1 LENYKKPKKSKKM
14 SLEIAASKGPP
25 ILLWFRLD
33 LRLSDNPALS
43 AAIELGRPIIPIYIS
58 DDAAADEW
66 SPGGASRWWLHS
78 SLTALASAIEERGN
92 RLILRTG
99 SAATTIHELL
109 SETGATSVYWN
120 RRYEPWATK
129 RDKEIKS
136 ALKGKGIEVRSFNA
150 GLLREPWTIS
160 TQKGAPYTVF
170 TPFWKSLRVLREP
183 VQLKLA
189 PTRIP
194 MPTIFTQSDEL
205 KAWELLPTTPDWAGG
220 LWRTWK
226 PGEEAAQALLNEFT
240 GCAVFDYQNNRNL
253 PGVSG
258 TSRLSPHLHF
268 GEIGPRQ
275 VWNAVVTS
283 YPAQAG
289 SLIPRGVETYLSEIA
304 WREFSYHLLFHFP
317 QLPSIPLRAE
327 FSNFQWKNDPN
338 DLSAWQRGATG
349 YPIVDAG
356 MRELWTTGWM
366 HNRVRM
372 VVASFLIKDLLIDWR
387 IGEKWFWDTLV
398 DADLASNSASWQWV
412 AGCGADAAPYFRIFN
427 PIIQAS
433 KFDPN
438 GSYVRKWVP
447 ELAKLP
453 DRLIH
458 VPWMANPI
466 ELSAA
471 EVDLGRDYPMPI
483 VNHLIARNRALERYK
498 AIKPG
503 RGK

>member
-1 LENYKKPKKSKKM
+1 M
-14 SLEIAASKGPP
+14 SPETAVPTGSP

-33 LRLSDNPALS
+33 LRLSDNPALG
-43 AAIELGRPIIPIYIS
+43 AAIALGRPIIPIYIS
-58 DDAAADEW
+58 DDAEAGEW
-66 SPGGASRWWLHS
+66 SPGAASRWWLHG
-78 SLTALASAIEERGN
+78 SLSALASAIEKCGN
-92 RLILRTG
+92 RLTLRTG
-99 SAATTIHELL
+99 AAATIIDELL

-129 RDKEIKS
+129 RDAKIKT
-136 ALKGKGIEVRSFNA
+136 ALKGKGLEVRSFNA
-150 GLLREPWTIS
+150 GLLQEPWAIS
-160 TQKGAPYTVF
+160 TQQGEPYKVF
-170 TPFWKSLRVLREP
+170 TPFWKALRVLGESGQFKP
-183 VQLKLA
+183 A
-189 PTRIP
+189 PIRIP
-194 MPTIFTQSDEL
+194 MPSVLVQSDKL
-205 KAWELLPTTPDWAGG
+205 KAWRLLPRTPDWTVG
-220 LWRTWK
+220 LRETWK
-226 PGEEAAQALLNEFT
+226 PGEKAAHILLNEFT
-240 GCAVFDYQNNRNL
+240 GGAVFEYQDNRNV
-253 PGVSG
+253 PGISG

-283 YPAQAG
+283 ASAQAASRMAQG
-289 SLIPRGVETYLSEIA
+289 LEAYLSEIA

-317 QLPSIPLRAE
+317 QLPSTPLRTE
-327 FSNFQWKNDPN
+327 FSNFQWENNSD

-412 AGCGADAAPYFRIFN
+412 AGCGADAAPYYRVFN

-433 KFDPN
+433 KFDLN

-458 VPWMANPI
+458 TPWAANPI
-466 ELSAA
+466 ELSDA

-483 VNHLIARNRALERYK
+483 VDHLIARTRALERYK
-498 AIKPG
+498 RIKAG
-503 RGK
+503 RNN